1 MDGILKMANYRFFI
15 QYEGTRYQGWQKLGG
30 KEQTIQGKLEE
41 VLARMTAEEVT
52 LIGSGRT
59 DAGVH
64 AKMQVANAHFTTT
77 LSEQEIMDYVNRYLP
92 EDIAVTNVTRV
103 AETFHSRF
111 DALEK
116 TYLYRVRVSA
126 VRDVFNRRYI
136 YDCQKPASA
145 FDLSQMRKAAGF
157 LVGTHDFQAFCG
169 RKIKKKSTV
178 RTIMS
183 VDIKEEG
190 GELQFLYRGN
200 GFLFHMVRILTGTL
214 LEVGEGRK
222 KPEAME
228 EILRSGKRQNA
239 GETVPA
245 KGLTLL
251 SVKYPEMDNHQ
262 AVKKI
267 GEYQGIK

>member
-1 MDGILKMANYRFFI
+1 MANYRFFI

-41 VLARMTAEEVT
+41 VLFRMTAEEVN

-64 AKMQVANAHFTTT
+64 AKMQVANAHFTTK
-77 LSEQEIMDYVNRYLP
+77 LSEQEILDYVNRYLP

-103 AETFHSRF
+103 SEAFHSRF
-111 DALEK
+111 DAVEK
-116 TYLYRVRVSA
+116 TYLYRVGVSP
-126 VRDVFNRRYI
+126 VRDVFHRRLV
-136 YDCQKPASA
+136 YDCNKAASD
-145 FDLSQMRKAAGF
+145 FDLEKMRAAAAL

-178 RTIMS
+178 RTIES
-183 VDIKEEG
+183 IDIKEEA
-190 GELQFLYRGN
+190 GELRFLYRGN

-214 LEVGEGRK
+214 LEVGEGKRK
-222 KPEAME
+222 PADME
-228 EILRSGKRQNA
+228 RILCARERKNA

-251 SVKYPEMDNHQ
+251 EVKYSE
-262 AVKKI
+262 
-267 GEYQGIK
+267 